1 MICLS
6 KDGLRTTEATGFVV
20 NETLS
25 AFRYY
30 KEGEFKYNNPGEK
43 IYCLYANNG
52 FFMDA
57 YKDEIEAKEKLREAM
72 KALATGLEIFEF

>member
-20 NETLS
+20 NETVS
-25 AFRYY
+25 VCKYY
-30 KEGEFKYNNPGEK
+30 KESESKYNNPGEK
-43 IYCLYANNG
+43 IYCLYSNNG
-52 FFMDA
+52 YLMDA
-57 YKDEIEAKEKLREAM
+57 FENEVEAKEKLREAM